1 MPIPTKLTQTQ
12 LHKSQDHLPTSGQQ
26 LRTSH
31 TKLAMAK
38 RLAVALLLLAL
49 LASTDAG
56 ATAGAGAG
64 AGGGVGEMKAPVAGL
79 PVPDLPLLPPI
90 TGTVTAPVVPGIPP
104 VRKSTA
110 ANKSP

>member
-38 RLAVALLLLAL
+38 RLAVALLLLVL

-56 ATAGAGAG
+56 ATAGAG